1 MVYAAGRRKTVGPR
15 ATPTTLAH
23 FHISDDLS
31 NGLHLEVSEAVELG
45 AGDTK
50 LAPSRTQTVFS
61 ASERHLAHID
71 GQLGNPHADPSC
83 H

>member
-1 MVYAAGRRKTVGPR
+1 MAHAGGRRKIVCPR

-23 FHISDDLS
+23 VNIGDDLS
-31 NGLHLEVSEAVELG
+31 NGLHLQVNEAVELR
-45 AGDTK
+45 ADDTK

-61 ASERHLAHID
+61 ASERHFAHID
-71 GQLGNPHADPSC
+71 WQLGNPQADPSC